1 MLSQAVFL
9 IDIVCGTRAPSSVDS
24 DQRKDELQY
33 FDERR
38 MRASATFTSCAVCA
52 YLFFLYSI
60 LRHRVPATPE
70 HHASPGLW
78 QFSNQSAVLFFIT
91 PQILPQWEGHA
102 GDEVWLGTTT
112 CLKLIFTQTAQDKPF
127 WLFFL
132 GILTE
137 YWNRPSASRWKSG
150 SLKRGF
156 RRHPL
161 KYSFSTNGRISW
173 ISLSL
178 KLVGRHQ
185 TIFNKFCLNFNN
197 NNFLFF
203 DNHVNEDFLTCSRTF
218 TAALGFGSCR

>member
-1 MLSQAVFL
+1 MNGACAPAPRLRPALYVHIFFIQHSTTS
-9 IDIVCGTRAPSSVDS
+9 CPSHPRAPCEPRSMAI
-24 DQRKDELQY
+24 
-33 FDERR
+33 F
-38 MRASATFTSCAVCA
+38 
-52 YLFFLYSI
+52 
-60 LRHRVPATPE
+60 
-70 HHASPGLW
+70 
-78 QFSNQSAVLFFIT
+78 NQSAVLFSIT

-102 GDEVWLGTTT
+102 GDEVWPGTTT

-185 TIFNKFCLNFNN
+185 TIFNTFASISTIITFY
-197 NNFLFF
+197 
-203 DNHVNEDFLTCSRTF
+203 FLTIMLMRTF
-218 TAALGFGSCR
+218 WRVPVLSLLR

>member
-1 MLSQAVFL
+1 MCISFL
-9 IDIVCGTRAPSSVDS
+9 H
-24 DQRKDELQY
+24 
-33 FDERR
+33 
-38 MRASATFTSCAVCA
+38 
-52 YLFFLYSI
+52 SI

-78 QFSNQSAVLFFIT
+78 QFSNQSAVLFSIT

-185 TIFNKFCLNFNN
+185 TIFNTFASISTIITFYSLTIM
-197 NNFLFF
+197 LMRT
-203 DNHVNEDFLTCSRTF
+203 FLTCPRTF